1 MCPLTIKVRV
11 VWLPFFQKKN
21 DQGSGLFWSL
31 GGRGLPLKKF
41 HQLCFCI
48 QTQKLVCWP
57 QRSGRSVTLT
67 SHWIR
72 DMTAADLRHQASLF
86 SVSAACLCDDLFYF
100 LINITNEL
108 MQSDMAF
115 VHVYQDIQTGSDVLG
130 APIKSRFAVV
140 ILMVRDNADFR
151 FACHTRATH
160 STLTVSQ
167 RSPVMLVGVP
177 PEFTLISVQ
186 TVMTAKKKALASGSV
201 HSSLYMMEL
210 KHRQQARKENLA
222 YFFPHWSR
230 YYLY

>member
-1 MCPLTIKVRV
+1 
-11 VWLPFFQKKN
+11 
-21 DQGSGLFWSL
+21 
-31 GGRGLPLKKF
+31 
-41 HQLCFCI
+41 
-48 QTQKLVCWP
+48 
-57 QRSGRSVTLT
+57 
-67 SHWIR
+67 
-72 DMTAADLRHQASLF
+72 
-86 SVSAACLCDDLFYF
+86 
-100 LINITNEL
+100 
-108 MQSDMAF
+108 MQSDVAF

-186 TVMTAKKKALASGSV
+186 TVMTAKKKKKKALASGSV
-201 HSSLYMMEL
+201 RSSLYMMEL

-222 YFFPHWSR
+222 YFFPH
-230 YYLY
+230 